1 MIAATKLL
9 GAVRE
14 PPPRLPG
21 GMPVGSRAEHG
32 APAALPHAITDHR
45 APTARRSKPEQ
56 ELVQLGCRVVG
67 VVRSDL
73 AGHLE
78 KLNARARV
86 GKLRYDH
93 FFTGSG

>member
-1 MIAATKLL
+1 M
-9 GAVRE
+9 
-14 PPPRLPG
+14 PPPC
-21 GMPVGSRAEHG
+21 
-32 APAALPHAITDHR
+32 
-45 APTARRSKPEQ
+45 RSKPE
-56 ELVQLGCRVVG
+56 EKLVQLGCRVVG

-86 GKLRYDH
+86 NKLRYDH